1 MLYASETDSLEFRVL
16 REKKKRFT
24 VNFPSEKMD
33 PEQGF
38 ANRGTLARA
47 VEVKDVSLLL
57 ASALELAL
65 HSVDGTSEQ
74 L

>member
-1 MLYASETDSLEFRVL
+1 
-16 REKKKRFT
+16 
-24 VNFPSEKMD
+24 MD